1 VTTTLGA
8 MEARLRE
15 EIASHVSPQRA
26 SHCEGVAALAE
37 ALCRRFGER
46 PEAGRIAGLGHDIAR
61 ELDAEEL
68 RLLASCDG
76 RPCDDDELREPV
88 LLHGRAGAV
97 LLARMGISDPA
108 VLEAVRD
115 HITGRPGMGT
125 LSCIVY
131 VADYLEPGRCFL
143 DEPARLSALR
153 GSLAEMVRFT
163 VRDVTAYLGSRGKRV
178 TGVSRAVEEWAE
190 QGAGGR

>member
-1 VTTTLGA
+1 VTATLGA
-8 MEARLRE
+8 REARLRE
-15 EIASHVSPQRA
+15 EIAARLSPRRA

-37 ALCRRFGER
+37 ALCRRFGEA

-61 ELDAEEL
+61 ELDGEDL
-68 RLLASCDG
+68 RLLAASDG
-76 RPCDDDELREPV
+76 RPCDEDEIGEPV

-97 LLARMGISDPA
+97 LLGRIGITDPA

-131 VADYLEPGRCFL
+131 VADYLEPGRRFL
-143 DEPARLSALR
+143 DESARLSALR

-163 VRDVTAYLGSRGKRV
+163 VRDVMAYLGSRGKRV
-178 TGVSRAVEEWAE
+178 AGVSRAVEEWAE